1 MGVDE
6 FEGRRPAGW
15 AGVAMSR
22 CRCASPL
29 YSRGDGAAHVWN
41 AMNRQGDER
50 NLTSGPPPSVAQV
63 IKTALQIARHG
74 QVARALEM
82 LSSRRS
88 RGQLNHAERVSL
100 RHSAARVLLDDGRGK
115 SAVAE
120 LVEALRINAHNPDT
134 LLLLA
139 ESLIACGEDHR
150 ARDILARAQ
159 IAGAPG
165 DKLGTLEER
174 LRCAEAEGPRTDPVD
189 SIHDERFDPA
199 MATLRVALRDAW
211 EDLGQLNPDATTSDA
226 PAPHHA
232 SPKPRDARWDKDN
245 FKDTVPSGDAPA
257 LQLPQTPD
265 LADFDPPTE
274 NIVADQRLKN
284 DELLLLSDP
293 ELDEPWELTR
303 SGLSDIEADIP
314 TAPRRE
320 LPDFNVQNTNDMSA
334 TRPRAWSIGD
344 PGRAGTSAARP
355 LTFSPDE
362 DTITGGFNGVSGDVF
377 NGLDKQVR
385 RRLTQDSRVSVSML
399 AIKPEEVRAAQ
410 QAPPEG
416 DIWQTPTPRSPRLPP
431 LGPPPPY
438 QRQRGPIHVAASA
451 PEAPAPSKR
460 DPAQSTKVALE
471 KISEPPDSRDLRAHK
486 APPPD
491 ADWSLQSAS
500 ASTTPPVALRHKHNL
515 HALKALAHSVAKA
528 TPEPASPDQG
538 DAFMEPTTPSQ
549 RLPEVAALRPPR
561 KRHSKAFKD
570 PHKRIV
576 TPPLKDLAKDILR
589 LGPEDAT
596 SDAVADKHLVQP
608 RHRAKTPPG
617 EAPKPP
623 RLPPERRHSQA
634 LRDESANPGVPSLSM
649 LPAGLAPPP
658 SALADLSQPQA
669 PSSSNDT
676 PAKSPPPTS
685 AEPPTKKAPEPA
697 QSPRKSSG
705 KPSSKRGAPPAT
717 AEAPRHK
724 RPGARLRQP
733 DLLEKLERA
742 ARQQKNSAPQ
752 MPARSSRSSSNARS
766 GAKRGARTKPRLPLL
781 LSGTLVVLLT
791 LVVVVGIFFIYPA
804 LHYRAVTNTTDTH
817 VALAIEAQQLD
828 TSLSLQRA
836 ADHLKAAAEA
846 QGPVGPLNGLI
857 EGYLALIG
865 VDGHVTRRREANA
878 RMADVHAQLETRF
891 DVLLEPGAERLLE
904 AFSPKTQ
911 PIHASLAH
919 ARLDISQRRH
929 QQALER
935 LDHHNGLQHAADIE
949 TLRGI
954 AKARVGK
961 NAEAREHFGKAR
973 HLDPKHVRSR
983 LELGRLL
990 VALKDDEALQHLN
1003 DVLRRLCREH
1013 PEALTLRAQHAINT
1027 EDGLAQARDDLER
1040 LLGPMKTR
1048 LTPFE
1053 RAHAAV
1059 VTARLERLQGNAQAA
1074 LKALDVAMT
1083 EAPASGEA
1091 AALRIDVLLDEDLRD
1106 DARAAIDTH
1115 REMLKA
1121 QGSLA
1126 RLEGKLA
1133 LLDGRLEDAIA
1144 HFDALSPQD
1153 GEGLA
1158 IKGHALLALGKPQD
1172 AEAAFEAST
1181 RTTAPAGRMALTMLR
1196 ASQGRNDMLRVLE
1209 DEAQDKDSAAAQWRL
1224 GWALLHMDRAK
1235 DALEHLR
1242 RAVAV
1247 DPDGEFRLRM
1257 PPSQTLCEAYHK
1269 LQDRARATQS
1279 CQRARQ
1285 RRPSLLASYVIL
1297 AKLATEDGD
1306 HASALKIWKDA
1317 LAQRPSH
1324 PPLLEG
1330 LTHTQIL
1337 LGRFDEAAKH
1347 LDDLLN
1353 DAPEDPRLLFL
1364 QGLLEYRRHR
1374 HSQAIGYFQR
1384 ILKDTED
1391 PTGLRILLSWS
1402 LLKLKRTKDAQPHI
1416 NALLRG
1422 RKPPA
1427 DALVINGEL
1436 LRLRGDWR
1444 RATQYASRG
1453 IRLLR
1458 RARAPEAEIARARTV
1473 LAQAHELNRG
1483 LTHPPVEQEL
1493 ERAASLNYAP
1503 ALYHLARVR
1512 SAQKRPADAL
1522 NLLARAV
1529 ALDQHYCPAV
1539 NAMEQQARQQRKD
1552 VNIAEDTLKQCQPR

>member
-1 MGVDE
+1 MPL
-6 FEGRRPAGW
+6 RA
-15 AGVAMSR
+15 AL
-22 CRCASPL
+22 CA
-29 YSRGDGAAHVWN
+29 RGDGAAHVWD

-50 NLTSGPPPSVAQV
+50 NLTSGSPPSVAQV
-63 IKTALQIARHG
+63 MKTALQVARRG

-88 RGQLNHAERVSL
+88 RGQLSHAESASL
-100 RHSAARVLLDDGRGK
+100 RHSAARVLLDDGRAK

-150 ARDILARAQ
+150 ARDILARAA
-159 IAGAPG
+159 IAGA
-165 DKLGTLEER
+165 DEDTLEVLNER

-211 EDLGQLNPDATTSDA
+211 AGLDPINPDATTSDA
-226 PAPHHA
+226 PAPYSAA
-232 SPKPRDARWDKDN
+232 SQPRDARWDKDS
-245 FKDTVPSGDAPA
+245 FTDTVPSGDTPALNHAPA
-257 LQLPQTPD
+257 PEPDHDPTPD
-265 LADFDPPTE
+265 HAGFDPPTQ
-274 NIVADQRLKN
+274 NIVAGQTLNR

-303 SGLSDIEADIP
+303 SGISDIEADVP

-320 LPDFNVQNTNDMSA
+320 LPDLHGQHTADMSA

-355 LTFSPDE
+355 LAFSPDE

-385 RRLTQDSRVSVSML
+385 RRLTQNSRVSVSML
-399 AIKPEEVRAAQ
+399 ALKPEALRAAQ
-410 QAPPEG
+410 QPPPQ
-416 DIWQTPTPRSPRLPP
+416 DDVWQTPTPRSPRLPP

-438 QRQRGPIHVAASA
+438 QRQRGPVHVADA
-451 PEAPAPSKR
+451 PTETPATPRR
-460 DPAQSTKVALE
+460 DPAQATKVALE
-471 KISEPPDSRDLRAHK
+471 KINTPPNSLDLK
-486 APPPD
+486 APSSPQRAADAPSH
-491 ADWSLQSAS
+491 ADWSLSSAP

-528 TPEPASPDQG
+528 PPEPTSPPQG

-549 RLPEVAALRPPR
+549 RMPDIAALRPPR

-570 PHKRIV
+570 PHKQIV

-596 SDAVADKHLVQP
+596 SDAIADKHLIQP

-634 LRDESANPGVPSLSM
+634 LREESANPGVPSLSM
-649 LPAGLAPPP
+649 LPIGLAPPP

-669 PSSSNDT
+669 PASSSDT
-676 PAKSPPPTS
+676 PATS
-685 AEPPTKKAPEPA
+685 TPSAKAETPRAETPEPTQTPHRPDTPSPSKGGA
-697 QSPRKSSG
+697 SPAATESPRQ
-705 KPSSKRGAPPAT
+705 
-717 AEAPRHK
+717 K

-742 ARQQKNSAPQ
+742 ARHQKNSASQTPAKAK
-752 MPARSSRSSSNARS
+752 PRARSAARRRSQK
-766 GAKRGARTKPRLPLL
+766 GPRLPLV
-781 LSGTLVVLLT
+781 LSGALVVLLT
-791 LVVVVGIFFIYPA
+791 LIVVGGIFFIYPA
-804 LHYRAVTNTTDTH
+804 LHYRAVTNTIDTH
-817 VALAIEAQQLD
+817 VAMAIEEQQQD
-828 TSLSLQRA
+828 TSQNLQRA
-836 ADHLKAAAEA
+836 ANHLKAATDA
-846 QGPVGPLNGLI
+846 QGPVGALNGAI

-865 VDGHVTRRREANA
+865 VDGHVTRRREASA
-878 RMADVHAQLETRF
+878 RMADVLAQLETRF
-891 DVLLEPGAERLLE
+891 ALTLEPGAASLLE
-904 AFSPKTQ
+904 TFSPQTQ
-911 PIHASLAH
+911 PIHASMAR
-919 ARLDISQRRH
+919 ARLDISQQRYK
-929 QQALER
+929 QALEQ
-935 LDHHNGLQHAADIE
+935 LDRHNGLQHAADIE

-954 AKARVGK
+954 AKARDGQS
-961 NAEAREHFGKAR
+961 AEAREHFGKAR

-990 VALKDDEALQHLN
+990 VDLKDDEALQHLN

-1013 PEALTLRAQHAINT
+1013 PEALTLRARHAVNT
-1027 EDGLAQARDDLER
+1027 QDGLAQARDDLAR

-1048 LTPFE
+1048 LTPVE
-1053 RAHAAV
+1053 RAHANIV
-1059 VTARLERLQGNAQAA
+1059 MARLDRLQGHSEAA
-1074 LKALDVAMT
+1074 LKSLDSAMKEVPT
-1083 EAPASGEA
+1083 SGEA
-1091 AALRIDVLLDEDLRD
+1091 AALRIDVLLDEDRRD
-1106 DARAAIDTH
+1106 DARAAIDQH
-1115 REMLKA
+1115 RETLKA
-1121 QGSLA
+1121 DPSLA

-1133 LLDGRLEDAIA
+1133 VLDGRLEEALS
-1144 HFDALSPQD
+1144 HFNALSPQD

-1158 IKGHALLALGKPQD
+1158 IKGHALLALDRLQD
-1172 AEAAFEAST
+1172 AEATFEAAS
-1181 RTTAPAGRMALTMLR
+1181 RTPDPAGLMALTMLR
-1196 ASQGRNDMLRVLE
+1196 ASQGRNDMMRRLE
-1209 DEAQDKDSAAAQWRL
+1209 DDAKDKDSAAAQWRL
-1224 GWALLHMDRAK
+1224 GWALLHMDRPK
-1235 DALEHLR
+1235 DALEYLR
-1242 RAVAV
+1242 RSVAV
-1247 DPDGEFRLRM
+1247 DPDGRFRMRM
-1257 PPSQTLCEAYHK
+1257 PPSQTLCEAYRA

-1285 RRPSLLASYVIL
+1285 RRPSLLTSYVIL
-1297 AKLATEDGD
+1297 AELATEDGD
-1306 HASALKIWKDA
+1306 HSSALKIWKDA
-1317 LAQRPSH
+1317 LTQRPSH

-1353 DAPEDPRLLFL
+1353 DAPENPRLLFL

-1374 HSQAIGYFQR
+1374 HSQAVGYFQR

-1391 PTGLRILLSWS
+1391 LTELRVLLSWS

-1416 NALLRG
+1416 NALLKR
-1422 RKPPA
+1422 RQPPA

-1444 RATQYASRG
+1444 RAIQYASRG
-1453 IRLLR
+1453 MRLLR

-1512 SAQKRPADAL
+1512 SAQKRHDDAL

-1539 NAMEQQARQQRKD
+1539 NAMRQEARQQRKD